1 MVREIQL
8 LFTVIFISLRLLGNI
23 SIEFSSSVLHLH
35 IRRKHNKHFRK
46 VSYVPSMIQ
55 LSQVNVAISDHEQ
68 EYFSS
73 VGEKKEK
80 CSRPYQNSQ
89 DCVKSNFCSFH
100 VQKFTSEVWL
110 HVIYFAYERNSLMTF
125 HINNPLSL

>member
-35 IRRKHNKHFRK
+35 IRRNHNKHFRK

-73 VGEKKEK
+73 VGEKKRK
-80 CSRPYQNSQ
+80 
-89 DCVKSNFCSFH
+89 
-100 VQKFTSEVWL
+100 
-110 HVIYFAYERNSLMTF
+110 M
-125 HINNPLSL
+125 